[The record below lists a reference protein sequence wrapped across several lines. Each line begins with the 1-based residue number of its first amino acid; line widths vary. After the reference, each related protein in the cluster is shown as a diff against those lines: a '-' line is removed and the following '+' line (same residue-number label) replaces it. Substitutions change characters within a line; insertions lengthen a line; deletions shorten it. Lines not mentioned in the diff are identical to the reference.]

1 MFSTTQ
7 QEVFVY
13 QTHSKRVLC
22 RALIGV
28 IGITATLCNALA
40 ADPSPKE
47 IRWIQVASLSPSS
60 AAAAHDLLAGSKL
73 VFDEVNASG
82 GIFGRRIE
90 LEQIDGGEDPK
101 SVAEAMGKVAQR
113 DDVFG
118 VYSMLGT
125 VETATAA
132 RMLPGWPIFTPTTG
146 ANQLRSQMPPNVLFA
161 RATWGEEIDGLLGV
175 ASRLGLNKMALV
187 YPEGPVGQ
195 AIMALADTALTKHKG
210 LTLVTRATIPSPF
223 SMEVAPAVRVIASNP
238 DVQFVLIAIAGPAA
252 EFILQARNAGLAVP
266 MYAPSTSISPEFF
279 NRLKGRSAGIG
290 FGSPIP
296 SPWDRSVAIARD
308 YQDAW
313 LKSGK
318 SRNTFS
324 FASFEGYINARL
336 MMEALK
342 RVGPDLTRQRFI
354 QSAKRLKFV
363 DYGGLAIDWTKSNT
377 AMNYKEVFAV
387 SSTGRVMR

>member
-1 MFSTTQ
+1 MIGAIGMMA
-7 QEVFVY
+7 
-13 QTHSKRVLC
+13 
-22 RALIGV
+22 ALSS
-28 IGITATLCNALA
+28 AFA
-40 ADPSPKE
+40 ADPSPSV
-47 IRWIQVASLSPSS
+47 IRWVQVASLSPSS
-60 AAAAHDLLAGSKL
+60 AAAARDLLAGSKL
-73 VFDEVNASG
+73 VFDEVNANG

-90 LEQIDGGEDPK
+90 LEQIDGGQDPK
-101 SVAEAMGKVAQR
+101 SVAEVMGKVAQR

-118 VYSMLGT
+118 LYSMLGT
-125 VETATAA
+125 VETGTAA
-132 RMLPGWPIFTPTTG
+132 KMLPGWPIFTPTTG
-146 ANQLRSQMPPNVLFA
+146 ADQLRAQVPPNVLFA
-161 RATWGEEIDGLLGV
+161 RATWGDEIDGLLGV

-195 AIMALADTALTKHKG
+195 AIMALADTALKKHAG

-223 SMEVAPAVRVIASNP
+223 SMEVAPAVRAIAGNP
-238 DVQFVLIAIAGPAA
+238 DVQFVLVAIAGPAA
-252 EFILQARNAGLAVP
+252 EFIVQARNAGLAVP
-266 MYAPSTSISPEFF
+266 MYAPSSSISPEFF
-279 NRLKGRSAGIG
+279 NQLKGRSAGIG

-296 SPWDRSVAIARD
+296 SPWDRSVAITRD

-324 FASFEGYINARL
+324 FPSLEGYINARL
-336 MMEALK
+336 MMEVLK
-342 RVGPDLTRQRFI
+342 RVGPDLTRQRFV
-354 QSAKRLKFV
+354 QAAKRLKFT